1 MSVEKIEGLRKRH
14 SSVNEQLIGYR
25 ARYEDV
31 SKRVEQKAK
40 ELKDRYGVSSLN
52 ELRQLA
58 SKKKAERDRLLDE
71 AEKTIVSG
79 EQILRQVKTDLDKQ
93 QAG

>member
-1 MSVEKIEGLRKRH
+1 MSAEKIENLRKRH

-25 ARYEDV
+25 ARHEDV
-31 SKRVEQKAK
+31 SKRVEKKAQ

-58 SKKKAERDRLLDE
+58 TKKKAERDRLMAE
-71 AEKTIVSG
+71 AEKNVVSG
-79 EQILRQVKTDLDKQ
+79 EQILRQVRADLDKQ